1 MAAESAS
8 EVRGPE
14 AMMTVPSA
22 GIDVTSLSITV
33 MFGWLAHA
41 LGDEAG
47 KAVAVDGERAARLH
61 ARLVRAGEDQRA
73 EAAQLLLE
81 QSHRVL
87 QLVGAQ
93 GVRAAQLGKISAGG
107 APAFIFAGFIS

>member
-1 MAAESAS
+1 MA
-8 EVRGPE
+8 P
-14 AMMTVPSA
+14 
-22 GIDVTSLSITV
+22 
-33 MFGWLAHA
+33 HA

-47 KAVAVDGERAARLH
+47 KAVSVNGECAARLH

-81 QSHRVL
+81 QSHRVF

-93 GVRAAQLGKISAGG
+93 GVRAAQLG
-107 APAFIFAGFIS
+107 